1 MAENRNLKVDEL
13 NFDLIKAN
21 FRSFLQSQDQFR
33 DYNFEGSGLTALLDI
48 LAYNTY
54 YNSFY
59 LNMASAE
66 AFLST
71 AQKRNSVVALAKSL
85 NYTPRSVS
93 SARITGTATLT
104 VTGSPTSVTIP
115 QYTEFSGTIDGTT
128 YKFLTT
134 EAAVISPD
142 SGVYSGTISLVE
154 GTVITRRY
162 TVSALDT
169 DQRFLIP
176 NLNADTS
183 TLSVTVLN
191 SSSDST
197 TRTFTK
203 VSNLVEVD
211 ATDQVFFLEEVED
224 GQFEVKFGDDTFGI
238 ALDAGNIVVLE
249 YIASSGPDANDIQ
262 VLTYNDSIS
271 GVTTITF
278 TAADPASGGAI
289 RESITSI
296 RFNAPKAYESQNR
309 VVTAEDYRA
318 LLLQQSSVDSVTVWG
333 GEDNDPPEYGKV
345 FVAIKPV
352 VGTALSATE
361 KANLINTV
369 IKPKKILTV
378 STEIVDPEF
387 LYLLIDSTVK
397 YNSDNTSLTDAELK
411 SLVTTVIQNFN
422 DTDIDEFER
431 YFRYS
436 KLSRL
441 IDFADRSVLNNILS
455 VRMRREVAIQLG
467 ISTRYEINF
476 SNAID
481 NTTNGRPATHPYG
494 AGNKVTS
501 NAFTYLG
508 FTNCFLE
515 ENNGIMRIYRTF
527 GASNLAVVSNAGT
540 LDYTTGKIILTNFAP
555 TAFADGST
563 TLKLTAFPGEKDILP
578 LRNQIVQ
585 IRDADI
591 TVTMLDDKTISL
603 VNR

>member
-397 YNSDNTSLTDAELK
+397 YNSDNTSLTGAELK

>member
-441 IDFADRSVLNNILS
+441 IDFADRSILNNILS

-494 AGNKVTS
+494 VGNKVTS

-540 LDYTTGKIILTNFAP
+540 LNYTTGKIILTNFAP